1 MRHDDAVSAEP
12 HATSTKGHVLHMAAG
27 YDLLVWLL
35 LFGRERSF
43 RERLVAVARL
53 APGESVLDVGC
64 GTGSLAIAAQQH
76 VGPSGR
82 VQGVDASV
90 EMIARA
96 RKKAAKAGV
105 PVAFTHGVVEALP
118 FTDAQFDVVLS
129 TLMVHHLP
137 RDIRAACAR
146 EMRRVVKPGGRVLV
160 VDFGPTPGQRKGLI
174 AHFHRHGGL
183 DPREISALLTE
194 AGLHTVEVG
203 PVGIRDLNF
212 VLANASPG
220 PYPGIAYGIAPQ

>member
-1 MRHDDAVSAEP
+1 MRHEDAVSTET
-12 HATSTKGHVLHMAAG
+12 HAPTTRGHVLHMAAG

-35 LFGRERSF
+35 LFGRERAF
-43 RERLVAVARL
+43 RERLVTLARL

-96 RKKAAKAGV
+96 QRKAAKAGV
-105 PVAFTHGVVEALP
+105 PVTFTHGVVEALP

-129 TLMVHHLP
+129 TLMLHHLP
-137 RDIRAACAR
+137 REARAGCAR

-160 VDFGPTPGQRKGLI
+160 VDFGWTPGQRKGLI

-183 DPREISALLTE
+183 DSREISGLLTE
-194 AGLHTVEVG
+194 AGLDTVEVG
-203 PVGIRDLNF
+203 PVGMRDLHF
-212 VLANASPG
+212 VLAK
-220 PYPGIAYGIAPQ
+220 AP